1 MILVRLQDIGFR
13 HNRWTETWVAVKI
26 CVEGQVLDQF
36 PCVTFGINLYL
47 SIQIKRSC
55 FFQSSTSNI
64 ATMRV
69 LCLHGM
75 GVNAAIFQAQT
86 GLRESI
92 VLYIVFS
99 TDQCNSSLSIAA
111 SGL

>member
-1 MILVRLQDIGFR
+1 
-13 HNRWTETWVAVKI
+13 
-26 CVEGQVLDQF
+26 
-36 PCVTFGINLYL
+36 
-47 SIQIKRSC
+47 
-55 FFQSSTSNI
+55 
-64 ATMRV
+64 MRV

-86 GLRESI
+86 GLLESI

-99 TDQCNSSLSIAA
+99 TDQCNSSLSVSA